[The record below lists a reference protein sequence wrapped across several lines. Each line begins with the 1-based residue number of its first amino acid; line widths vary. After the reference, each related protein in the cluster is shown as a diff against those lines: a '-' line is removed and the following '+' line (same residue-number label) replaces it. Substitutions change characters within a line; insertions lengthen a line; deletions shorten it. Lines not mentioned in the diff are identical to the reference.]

1 MSPQAWP
8 LPKGLTSIITGG
20 MKTSFLQPDS
30 NGTASGSRPRASPDV
45 KQKAGGNEARGTQYE
60 QQDKMQQASQRSTT
74 ANARD
79 PAMLARISE
88 RNSTSSTMSN
98 MTTQTAADIVKDTQ
112 ERLGNLGVSVTS
124 CSMFLAR

>member
-8 LPKGLTSIITGG
+8 LPISLTSIITGG

-30 NGTASGSRPRASPDV
+30 NGTASGSRPRTSPDV
-45 KQKAGGNEARGTQYE
+45 TQKAGGNEARGTRYE
-60 QQDKMQQASQRSTT
+60 QQDKRQQASQRSTV
-74 ANARD
+74 NARD

-88 RNSTSSTMSN
+88 RNSTGSTLSN